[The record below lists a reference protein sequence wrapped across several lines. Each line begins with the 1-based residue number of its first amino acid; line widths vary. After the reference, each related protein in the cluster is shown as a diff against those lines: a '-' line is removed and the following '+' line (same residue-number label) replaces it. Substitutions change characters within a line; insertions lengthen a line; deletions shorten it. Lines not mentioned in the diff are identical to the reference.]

1 MVAHFLHR
9 SFRRFPSGKRPPGL
23 VPASPPVPAAI
34 PLRGR
39 GHATARTRATLAL
52 LGLVAVVPFTISGPG
67 LVNPAALDADL
78 VADFQQRAER
88 YMALHHT
95 LRQDGRSPEQK
106 SVDAGRTRVSRT
118 ALAGRI
124 RLARQGARQGEMFTP
139 AIAAL
144 LRRAMNPLLRGV
156 VSADTRASIRDD
168 GPAKFALHVSGAY
181 PNGASLPTMPPNVLA
196 ILPSLPEGLEYR
208 IVGAHLILR
217 DVDADIVVDY
227 LFDVM
232 CATC

>member
-9 SFRRFPSGKRPPGL
+9 SFRGFLRGKLPRDL
-23 VPASPPVPAAI
+23 VLAAI

-39 GHATARTRATLAL
+39 GHATVRTRATLAV

-67 LVNPAALDADL
+67 LFNQAALDAEL

-95 LRQDGRSPEQK
+95 LRQDGRTPDQRI
-106 SVDAGRTRVSRT
+106 DGGQTRAWRI

-124 RLARQGARQGEMFTP
+124 RLARQGARQGEVLTP
-139 AIAAL
+139 GIAAL
-144 LRRAMNPLLRGV
+144 LRRAMNPLVRG
-156 VSADTRASIRDD
+156 SLSTETRASIRDD
-168 GPAKFALHVSGAY
+168 APAKFALHVSGVY
-181 PNGASLPTMPPNVLA
+181 PDGASLPTMPPNVLA
-196 ILPSLPEGLEYR
+196 VLPSLPEGLEYR
-208 IVGAHLILR
+208 SVDVHLILR

-227 LFDVM
+227 LFNVM
-232 CATC
+232 CASC